1 MKKLISFL
9 ALSFCALAVNA
20 QATHNMKITFQDGN
34 TVVYGME
41 NVKTVEFVEK
51 EDPSAKETYTIAG
64 VEYPM
69 PEAVDLGLPSGTK
82 WASMNIGA
90 IDVYDKGGYYCWG
103 DPTGE
108 LNFYSYGDWHEL
120 LNGGAWTSE
129 YFGGINPPSNISGTN
144 LDICTVRLDDSWEI
158 PSYNDFKELIDNCDI
173 STENNIYLIKGRN
186 GNSIIMPSTGALI
199 LTTYTS
205 DSSGIIEYPTLEL
218 QIVSAPC
225 FWVNSLTANSY
236 PDEPYI
242 AIAEAKKNFPCAD
255 FVSLIKTKDYGFLF
269 NGGYRNEQVPIRA
282 IQRR

>member
-51 EDPSAKETYTIAG
+51 EEPSAKETYTING

-90 IDVYDKGGYYCWG
+90 KDVNDKGGYYCWG

-108 LNFYSYGDWHEL
+108 LTFYSIGWRCDELDGPWNSEFCGGTNPPIDIAGTKLDICNVKLGLKWQTPSLDDFIEL
-120 LNGGAWTSE
+120 LNNCSIHNE
-129 YFGGINPPSNISGTN
+129 GT
-144 LDICTVRLDDSWEI
+144 
-158 PSYNDFKELIDNCDI
+158 FFLI
-173 STENNIYLIKGRN
+173 TGPN
-186 GNSIIMPSTGALI
+186 GNSIKMIPTGYWVCDWADLDNTGVIPNEPSFHLY
-199 LTTYTS
+199 TY
-205 DSSGIIEYPTLEL
+205 EPL
-218 QIVSAPC
+218 C
-225 FWVNSLTANSY
+225 FWTSTLVDINDSIYDFMAAY
-236 PDEPYI
+236 
-242 AIAEAKKNFPCAD
+242 NFPSAIPVKFSD
-255 FVSLIKTKDYGFLF
+255 EYQYASQM
-269 NGGYRNEQVPIRA
+269 NAASRNWQIPIRA
-282 IQRR
+282 ITK